1 MQLTSVFTHTA
12 SEVVFKLL
20 SEIVLQIDTSLK
32 KTKKK
37 QLVNR
42 ESVPWKNGK
51 KAKPLSAQ

>member
-32 KTKKK
+32 KKQKKTTTC
-37 QLVNR
+37 
-42 ESVPWKNGK
+42 ESLKCPMEKW
-51 KAKPLSAQ
+51 